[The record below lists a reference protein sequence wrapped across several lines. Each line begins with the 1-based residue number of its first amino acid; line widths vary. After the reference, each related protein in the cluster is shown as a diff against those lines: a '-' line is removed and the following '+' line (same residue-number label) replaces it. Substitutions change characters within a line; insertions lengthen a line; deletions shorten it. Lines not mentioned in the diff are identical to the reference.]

1 MAKGRRKRVVSGNL
15 TKKGMRRIVI
25 SLLMLS
31 VFVLSGCS
39 KEQEGEGDGK
49 KNVGTR
55 RELEPLDY
63 NRGYASVWDDQMVMV
78 TEKGYYYYNKR
89 EFSGTNETMG
99 LRYVDPET
107 RKDIFLCNK
116 PECRHD
122 GNQFCSAT
130 NKKYEISATF
140 LYGDRIYAVAT
151 EETDTQYLIKLL
163 SVTLDGSEL
172 NEELTIYTLE
182 KTGGKWFG
190 NCYGFLIHRNTA
202 IIGFSFNLAAGEEAK
217 CGTAIANLS
226 TGDLI
231 YLDEEPLSAE
241 NIGVNN
247 LNAYGD
253 TIYYCKKEGKKNV
266 LYRYHIT
273 DRTVDSCKLLA
284 GFNQK
289 YTVLDEDTIVY
300 MKSSGRAI
308 CVYRPS
314 TGENTEQRLLK
325 TEISY
330 DEAGEKIEKSVEY
343 EGGGVKTDGT
353 YLYVPQQGVT
363 HREFGRVVRFV
374 IHVFDRNLKEIAVVD
389 MGPLLEAFQTDTG
402 EEVVADDASLRDIG
416 EYVMYLGE
424 DIYFLSYIMGTN
436 MNYYVHHCKRSD
448 LLAGNPQLEFL
459 FGMK

>member
-1 MAKGRRKRVVSGNL
+1 MAKGRRKQ
-15 TKKGMRRIVI
+15 IVLG
-25 SLLMLS
+25 LLMLS
-31 VFVLSGCS
+31 MVALAGCA
-39 KEQEGEGDGK
+39 KEKAGEEDGK
-49 KNVGTR
+49 KAVGIR

-63 NRGYASVWDDQMVMV
+63 NRGHASEADHQMVMV
-78 TEKGYYYYNKR
+78 TENGYYYYNTR
-89 EFSGTNETMG
+89 EFSGSNETMG
-99 LRYVDPET
+99 LRYVDAKT
-107 RKDIFLCNK
+107 GTDIFLCNK

-130 NKKYEISATF
+130 NQKYEISATF

-151 EETDTQYLIKLL
+151 EETDTQYLQKLL

-190 NCYGFLIHRNTA
+190 NCFSFLIHRNTA
-202 IIGFSFNLAAGEEAK
+202 VIGFSFGAAQEVSK
-217 CGTAIANLS
+217 CGTAIADLN
-226 TGDLI
+226 TGDVV
-231 YLDEEPLSAE
+231 YLDEEPLSEE
-241 NIGVNN
+241 NIGVTN

-273 DRTVDSCKLLA
+273 TGTEESCKLLV

-289 YTVLDEDTIVY
+289 YAVLDEDTIVY
-300 MKSSGRAI
+300 MKSSGKDI

-314 TGENTEQRLLK
+314 TGENIEHRLSE

-330 DEAGEKIEKSVEY
+330 GEEGEEIEKSVEY
-343 EGGGVKTDGT
+343 AGAGIKTDGT
-353 YLYVPQQGVT
+353 YLYVPQQRAQLQNGE
-363 HREFGRVVRFV
+363 RDFRLV
-374 IHVFDRNLKEIAVVD
+374 IHVFDRNLNEIAAVD
-389 MGPLLEAFQTDTG
+389 VGPSLEMFHTDTG
-402 EEVVADDASLRDIG
+402 EEVVASVEGWRNIG

-424 DIYFLSYIMGTN
+424 DIYFLSYIFGTN

>member
-1 MAKGRRKRVVSGNL
+1 MAKGRRKQVVLG
-15 TKKGMRRIVI
+15 
-25 SLLMLS
+25 LLMLS
-31 VFVLSGCS
+31 MVALAGCA
-39 KEQEGEGDGK
+39 KEKAGEEDGK
-49 KNVGTR
+49 KNVGIR

-63 NRGYASVWDDQMVMV
+63 NRGYASAADGQMVMV
-78 TEKGYYYYNKR
+78 TENGYYYYNTR
-89 EFSGTNETMG
+89 EFSGANETMG
-99 LRYVDPET
+99 LRYVDAET
-107 RKDIFLCNK
+107 GTDIFLCNK

-151 EETDTQYLIKLL
+151 EETDTQYLQKLL

-202 IIGFSFNLAAGEEAK
+202 IIGFGFSAAEVEPK
-217 CGTAIANLS
+217 RGTAIVDLN
-226 TGDLI
+226 TGDVV
-231 YLDEEPLSAE
+231 YLDEEPLSEE

-247 LNAYGD
+247 LNACGD

-273 DRTVDSCKLLA
+273 DGTVDSCKLLA

-289 YTVLDEDTIVY
+289 YAVLDEDTIVY

-314 TGENTEQRLLK
+314 TGENTEHRLLK

-330 DEAGEKIEKSVEY
+330 DEDGKGIEKSVEY
-343 EGGGVKTDGT
+343 EAHGVKTDGT
-353 YLYVPQQGVT
+353 YLYVSQQMAT
-363 HREFGRVVRFV
+363 FREFGRDFHFI
-374 IHVFDRNLKEIAVVD
+374 IHVFDRNLNEIAVVD
-389 MGPLLEAFQTDTG
+389 MGPLLETFQTDTG
-402 EEVVADDASLRDIG
+402 EEVVADAAYWREIG

-436 MNYYVHHCKRSD
+436 LNYYVHHCKRND
-448 LLAGNPQLEFL
+448 LLAGNPQLEFV

>member
-1 MAKGRRKRVVSGNL
+1 MVKGRRKRLVLG
-15 TKKGMRRIVI
+15 
-25 SLLMLS
+25 LLVLS
-31 VFVLSGCS
+31 VIALAGCS
-39 KEQEGEGDGK
+39 KEKEGQEGGK
-49 KNVGTR
+49 KDVGIR
-55 RELEPLDY
+55 RELVPLDY
-63 NRGYASVWDDQMVMV
+63 NRGYASDVDRQMVMV
-78 TEKGYYYYNKR
+78 TENGYYYYNTR

-99 LRYVDPET
+99 LRYVDAET
-107 RKDIFLCNK
+107 GTDIFLCNK

-130 NKKYEISATF
+130 NKNYDITATF

-151 EETDTQYLIKLL
+151 EETDTQYLFKLL

-190 NCYGFLIHRNTA
+190 NCLSFLIHRNTA
-202 IIGFSFNLAAGEEAK
+202 IIGFSFGAAEEVSK
-217 CGTAIANLS
+217 CGTAVADLN
-226 TGDLI
+226 TGKVV
-231 YLDEEPLSAE
+231 YLDEEPLSEE
-241 NIGVNN
+241 NIGVTN

-253 TIYYCKKEGKKNV
+253 TIYYCKREGKKNV

-273 DRTVDSCKLLA
+273 NGTEDACKLLA
-284 GFNQK
+284 GFNNK

-300 MKSSGRAI
+300 MKSSGKAI

-314 TGENTEQRLLK
+314 TGENTEHRLLE

-330 DEAGEKIEKSVEY
+330 GEEGEKSEKSVEY
-343 EGGGVKTDGT
+343 EGAGIKTDGT
-353 YLYVPQQGVT
+353 YLYVPQQGT
-363 HREFGRVVRFV
+363 EYRNGERVFRFV
-374 IHVFDRNLKEIAVVD
+374 IHVFDRNLNEIAAVD
-389 MGPLLEAFQTDTG
+389 VGPLLEVFHTDTG
-402 EEVVADDASLRDIG
+402 EAVVASDVSWSKIG

>member
-1 MAKGRRKRVVSGNL
+1 MAKGRKKRLVSGSL
-15 TKKGMRRIVI
+15 TKKGVRRIVI
-25 SLLMLS
+25 GLLMLS
-31 VFVLSGCS
+31 VIALAGCS
-39 KEQEGEGDGK
+39 KEKEGQEGGTKD
-49 KNVGTR
+49 VGIR
-55 RELEPLDY
+55 RELVPLDY
-63 NRGYASVWDDQMVMV
+63 NRGQASTADSQMVMV
-78 TEKGYYYYNKR
+78 TEKGYYYYNTR
-89 EFSGTNETMG
+89 EFSGSNETMG
-99 LRYVDPET
+99 LRYVDAET
-107 RKDIFLCNK
+107 GTDIFLCNK

-151 EETDTQYLIKLL
+151 EETDTQYLQKLL

-190 NCYGFLIHRNTA
+190 NCHGFLIHRNTA
-202 IIGFSFNLAAGEEAK
+202 IIGFGFSTAGVEPK
-217 CGTAIANLS
+217 HGTAIVDLN
-226 TGDLI
+226 TGDVV
-231 YLDEEPLSAE
+231 YLDEEPLSEE
-241 NIGVNN
+241 NIVVNN

-266 LYRYHIT
+266 LCRYHIA
-273 DRTVDSCKLLA
+273 DGTVDSCELLA

-289 YTVLDEDTIVY
+289 YAVLDEDTIVY
-300 MKSSGRAI
+300 MKSSGKAI

-314 TGENTEQRLLK
+314 TGENTEHRLLE

-330 DEAGEKIEKSVEY
+330 GEDGEKIEKTVEY
-343 EGGGVKTDGT
+343 EGDGIKTDGT
-353 YLYVPQQGVT
+353 YLYVPQQRAT
-363 HREFGRVVRFV
+363 FREFGRDFRFV
-374 IHVFDRNLKEIAVVD
+374 IHVFDRDLKEITAVDV
-389 MGPLLEAFQTDTG
+389 GPLLEVFHTDTG
-402 EEVVADDASLRDIG
+402 EEVVADASYWREIG

-436 MNYYVHHCKRSD
+436 LNYYVHHCKRSD

>member
-1 MAKGRRKRVVSGNL
+1 MEKGR
-15 TKKGMRRIVI
+15 KKWLVFGF
-25 SLLMLS
+25 LMLS
-31 VFVLSGCS
+31 VLVLAGCA
-39 KEQEGEGDGK
+39 KEKAGEE
-49 KNVGTR
+49 GTR
-55 RELEPLDY
+55 EEDAELHRELASIDY

-89 EFSGTNETMG
+89 EFSGSNETMG
-99 LRYVDPET
+99 LRYVDAET
-107 RKDIFLCNK
+107 GKDIFLCNK

-151 EETDTQYLIKLL
+151 EETDTQYLMKLL

-202 IIGFSFNLAAGEEAK
+202 IIGFSFNLAAGEESK
-217 CGTAIANLS
+217 CGTAVADLN
-226 TGDLI
+226 TGDVV

-241 NIGVNN
+241 NIGINN

-273 DRTVDSCKLLA
+273 NGTVDTCELLA

-289 YTVLDEDTIVY
+289 YAVLDEDTIVY
-300 MKSSGRAI
+300 MKSSGRALG
-308 CVYRPS
+308 VYHPS
-314 TGENTEQRLLK
+314 TGENTEHRLTE

-330 DEAGEKIEKSVEY
+330 GENGEEIEQSVEY
-343 EGGGVKTDGT
+343 TGGGIKTDGT

-363 HREFGRVVRFV
+363 HREFGRVFCFV
-374 IHVFDRNLKEIAVVD
+374 IHVFDRNLNEIAAVD
-389 MGPLLEAFQTDTG
+389 MGPLLETFQTDTG
-402 EEVVADDASLRDIG
+402 EEVVADDAALRDIG
-416 EYVMYLGE
+416 EFVMYLGE

-436 MNYYVHHCKRSD
+436 LDHYVHRCKRSD
-448 LLAGNPQLEFL
+448 LFAGNPQLEFV

>member
-1 MAKGRRKRVVSGNL
+1 MAKGRKKWLVSGSL

-25 SLLMLS
+25 GFLILS
-31 VFVLSGCS
+31 VMVFAGCS
-39 KEQEGEGDGK
+39 KEKAGEEDGK
-49 KNVGTR
+49 KNVGIR

-63 NRGYASVWDDQMVMV
+63 NRGQASTADSQMVMV
-78 TEKGYYYYNKR
+78 TEKGYYYYNPR
-89 EFSGTNETMG
+89 EFSGSNETMG
-99 LRYVDPET
+99 LRYVDAET
-107 RKDIFLCNK
+107 GTDIFLCNK

-151 EETDTQYLIKLL
+151 EETDTQYLQKLL

-202 IIGFSFNLAAGEEAK
+202 IIGFGFSAAEVEPK
-217 CGTAIANLS
+217 RGTAIVDLN
-226 TGDLI
+226 TGDVV
-231 YLDEEPLSAE
+231 YLDEEPLSEE

-273 DRTVDSCKLLA
+273 DGTVDSCELLP

-289 YTVLDEDTIVY
+289 YAVLDEDTIVY
-300 MKSSGRAI
+300 MKSSKRAI

-314 TGENTEQRLLK
+314 TGENTEHRLLE
-325 TEISY
+325 TELSY
-330 DEAGEKIEKSVEY
+330 GEDGEKIEKTVEY
-343 EGGGVKTDGT
+343 EGDGIKTDGT
-353 YLYVPQQGVT
+353 YLYVPQQRAT
-363 HREFGRVVRFV
+363 FREFGRDFHFV

-389 MGPLLEAFQTDTG
+389 VGPSLEVFHTDTG
-402 EEVVADDASLRDIG
+402 EEVVADAAYWREIG

-436 MNYYVHHCKRSD
+436 LNYYVHHCKRSD